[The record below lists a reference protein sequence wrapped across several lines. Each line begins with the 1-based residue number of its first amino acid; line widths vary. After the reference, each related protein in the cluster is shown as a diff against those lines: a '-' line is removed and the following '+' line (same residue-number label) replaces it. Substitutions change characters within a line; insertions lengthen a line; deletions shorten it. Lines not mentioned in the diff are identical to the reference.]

1 MESLF
6 TQNKLTTI
14 FGIIAGLPLLV
25 AGSGIVL
32 DAYWGHILTVVGG
45 LGMVG
50 LGIVAKAYNS
60 HSTVDQVQQA
70 TVKAEIKEVEKE
82 K

>member
-1 MESLF
+1 MKQLF
-6 TQNKLTTI
+6 TQNRLTTI

-32 DAYWGHILTVVGG
+32 DAHWGHILTVVGG

-50 LGIVAKAYNS
+50 LGIVAKAYNN
-60 HSTVDQVQQA
+60 HSTTDQVEQA
-70 TVKAEIKEVEKE
+70 TQKAQVEGK
-82 K
+82 